1 MSLFV
6 SFRFCIMS
14 RFKCSEIYYL
24 QQNTN
29 PIFDANQDVKIKS
42 RSGDEVN
49 FNRLFLV
56 AFSPIFKSIFSIL
69 NDSESNLTIITEFDQ
84 KEVEILS
91 KFCTQGILP
100 LPLNELAKEIPYE
113 IVKVFS
119 GFGIDLY
126 NILFKKK
133 DQDETFKKEDITGK
147 NLLIHFI
154 PK

>member
-1 MSLFV
+1 M
-6 SFRFCIMS
+6 
-14 RFKCSEIYYL
+14 
-24 QQNTN
+24 
-29 PIFDANQDVKIKS
+29 
-42 RSGDEVN
+42 
-49 FNRLFLV
+49 
-56 AFSPIFKSIFSIL
+56 
-69 NDSESNLTIITEFDQ
+69 TIITEFDQ

-100 LPLNELAKEIPYE
+100 LPLNDLAKKIPCE

-147 NLLIHFI
+147 NLVLIHFI
-154 PK
+154 FHF

>member
-1 MSLFV
+1 
-6 SFRFCIMS
+6 MS

-24 QQNTN
+24 QQNN
-29 PIFDANQDVKIKS
+29 PIFDTNQDVKIKS
-42 RSGDEVN
+42 RSGEEVN

-56 AFSPIFKSIFSIL
+56 PFSPIFNCIFSL
-69 NDSESNLTIITEFDQ
+69 LEDSESNLTIITEFDQ

-100 LPLNELAKEIPYE
+100 LPLNDLAKEIPCE

-147 NLLIHFI
+147 NLVLIHFI
-154 PK
+154 FHFEVGSIY

>member
-1 MSLFV
+1 
-6 SFRFCIMS
+6 MS

-24 QQNTN
+24 QQNN
-29 PIFDANQDVKIKS
+29 AIFDTNQNVKIKS
-42 RSGDEVN
+42 RSGEEVN

-56 AFSPIFKSIFSIL
+56 PFSPILKSIFAL
-69 NDSESNLTIITEFDQ
+69 LEDSESNLTIITEFDQ

-100 LPLNELAKEIPYE
+100 LPLNDLAKEIPYE

-133 DQDETFKKEDITGK
+133 DQDETFKKEDITGT
-147 NLLIHFI
+147 NLLKDFI
-154 PK
+154 PTHF